1 MDFGDTFLTVYFE
14 TNKQTKLNNDLVEYF
29 ALKFIGL

>member
-1 MDFGDTFLTVYFE
+1 MDFSDTFLTVYFE
-14 TNKQTKLNNDLVEYF
+14 TMKKKKLNNDLVEYF

>member
-1 MDFGDTFLTVYFE
+1 MDFCDTFLTVYFE
-14 TNKQTKLNNDLVEYF
+14 TMKKKLNNDLVEYF